1 LTDIANDIR
10 KNPAGVDKEELKVA
24 GHLLKMSKV
33 KIEKQTKSAD
43 ENWDVMVEQS
53 FSKFNPDRVL
63 IQEKQIN

>member
-1 LTDIANDIR
+1 
-10 KNPAGVDKEELKVA
+10 
-24 GHLLKMSKV
+24 MSKV